1 MYTKKY
7 IINSECPFLKVDEKY
22 VGGKGYNLFQLKHY
36 AMHVPDWFVISTK
49 LNDKYINRMK
59 SVIDDAIESIN
70 FENYSSIEAASSQIS
85 SFITELDITG
95 NVEKEIIQTTDR
107 LKKNSGLFAVRSSL
121 VGEDAGDIS
130 FAGQMDSFLCV
141 PTVNLISSMLK
152 VWASA
157 YSPRAL
163 VYRHK
168 KNLSLSDVHMAV
180 IIQVM
185 IDAKCSGVLFTR
197 DPDTVTDRTIISSA
211 FGLGEGV
218 VQGTAETDCYYIDN
232 QNPDL
237 QETVKFNSGC
247 DPVLTK
253 KQVKELF
260 TVGKQIE
267 VYYNQPLDIEWS
279 YDCKGRLHLLQV
291 RPMTTQGNDRQQ
303 KMKIWDNANI
313 VESYPGFTLPLTYSF
328 IRQCYEA
335 SFRNASLGF
344 LLMKKDIQND
354 MHIFSDMVSL
364 LNGRVYYNLL
374 NWYKMMSYLPNFS
387 TYKKIW
393 DQMIGINQSSEFA
406 VSRISTVNK
415 VYSWIKIIILL
426 LSGKRTTKQFLSWF
440 NNNYESC
447 KKVDFTQQNE
457 DELIESYRMIGY
469 AFSSKWHLTLYN
481 DYCAIKYFDWLR
493 RLCEH
498 WIQTENNNIHHDLLC
513 GQNIM
518 ESVKPLKAL
527 LRISVQIHNN
537 KSYHTLFCDP
547 DNKIIWAKLQSNRCY
562 EPLKIVIDD
571 YVAEYGDRAI
581 EELKLEN
588 QTFRESP
595 EQLVK
600 ILKAYCKNDLSFES
614 ITSDEDQVIQRAE
627 DVVKRHL
634 KNPLKRF
641 IFAFV
646 LRYTRVAIANRETMR
661 LCRSRLFGLVRNLFI
676 HFAEIFLKQGI
687 IKKQDDI
694 YFLTIEEIFDYINGS
709 SIHSNLQTLIDLRKK
724 EYASYR
730 TTSNPDRIV
739 LNGIPYP
746 HLQPDDNTS
755 TITSSKHLKGIGC
768 TSGTIEGKA
777 KIVSNPKEF
786 ISDKNY
792 ILVAQSTDPGW
803 IFLMVQAKGI
813 VIERGSILSHSAIIG
828 RELGIPTVVSVKNAT
843 RRIKDG
849 DYIRINGKTGEV
861 ICL

>member
-1 MYTKKY
+1 MFVKKY
-7 IINSECPFLKVDEKY
+7 IIDSEFPLQKDDEKY
-22 VGGKGYNLFQLKHY
+22 VGGKGYNLYLLKHY
-36 AMHVPDWFVISTK
+36 DMQVPDWFTVSTK
-49 LNDKYINRMK
+49 LNDEYINRIK
-59 SVIDDAIESIN
+59 TVIDNAIGSIN
-70 FENYSSIEAASSQIS
+70 FKNYKSIEAASSRIA
-85 SFITELDITG
+85 SFITALDITES
-95 NVEKEIIQTTDR
+95 VENIIIQTADR
-107 LKKNSGLFAVRSSL
+107 LKKNSGLFAVRSSM
-121 VGEDAGDIS
+121 VGEDAGDNS

-141 PTVNLISSMLK
+141 PTANIISSMLN

-163 VYRHK
+163 IYRHMK
-168 KNLSLSDVHMAV
+168 KLSLTDVHMAV

-185 IDAKCSGVLFTR
+185 IEAKCSGVLFTR
-197 DPDTVTDRTIISSA
+197 DPDTVTDRTIISAA

-218 VQGTAETDCYYIDN
+218 VQGTAETDCHYVDN
-232 QNPDL
+232 QNSDV
-237 QETVKFNSGC
+237 QETVKSNSGC
-247 DPVLTK
+247 DPVLSK

-260 TVGKQIE
+260 TVGKQLE
-267 VYYNQPLDIEWS
+267 LYYNQPLDIEWS
-279 YDCKGRLHLLQV
+279 YDCKRHLHLLQA
-291 RPMTTQGNDRQQ
+291 RPITTQRNRQQQ

-313 VESYPGFTLPLTYSF
+313 VESYPGITLPLTYSF

-335 SFRNASLGF
+335 SFKNASLG
-344 LLMKKDIQND
+344 LLLTKKDIQND

-387 TYKKIW
+387 SYKKTW
-393 DQMIGINQSSEFA
+393 DQMIGINQSSAFA
-406 VSRISTVNK
+406 VSKISIVNK

-426 LSGKRTTKQFLSWF
+426 LSTKRTTKQFLTWF
-440 NNNYESC
+440 NDNYDSC
-447 KKVDFTQQNE
+447 KKVDFAQQNE

-481 DYCAIKYFDWLR
+481 DYCAIKHFDWLR
-493 RLCEH
+493 RLCER
-498 WIQTENNNIHHDLLC
+498 WIQTENSNIHHDLLC

-527 LRISVQIHNN
+527 LRISIQIHNN
-537 KSYHTLFCDP
+537 KSYCTLFSNP
-547 DNKIIWAKLQSNRCY
+547 ENKMIWEKLKSERCY
-562 EPLKIVIDD
+562 EPLKILIDE

-595 EQLVK
+595 EQLIK
-600 ILKAYCKNDLSFES
+600 ILKAYCKSDLSLES
-614 ITSDEDQVIQRAE
+614 ITSDEDQLKQRAE
-627 DVVKRHL
+627 DIAERHL
-634 KNPLKRF
+634 KNPIKRI

-646 LRYTRVAIANRETMR
+646 LRSTRVAIANRETMR

-676 HFAEIFLKQGI
+676 RIAEIFLKQGI
-687 IKKQDDI
+687 ITKHDDI

-709 SIHSNLQTLIDLRKK
+709 SIHSDLQILIDLRKK

-730 TTSNPDRIV
+730 TTSSPDRIV

-755 TITSSKHLKGIGC
+755 TITSSKYLKGIGC

-777 KIVSNPKEF
+777 KIVSDPNEF

-813 VIERGSILSHSAIIG
+813 VIERGSVLSHSAIIG
-828 RELGIPTVVSVKNAT
+828 RELGIPTVVSVKDAT